1 MVRSFASLCGMLA
14 ATLSVASAQ
23 PATLPATAG
32 GAEVSPD
39 GRISIGGLRFAL
51 AHYGQGWSTYTSNQK
66 LTLRSGSPETSANR
80 IAFSA
85 NWEVPPSPAPSS
97 VEQTVTADDGID
109 LSWHVRLADGI
120 STDTLCVSATIP
132 LGSGAGQ
139 QVLFEL
145 RSGGTESFTLPNSY
159 EGKGNLYDV
168 SGVTGITI
176 PSPGGTVVIE
186 GKDLRVS
193 LHDDRQFGGSS
204 FSMRISFSPRSGA
217 ITDCSLQF
225 RITHFD
231 TTPDPFPTA
240 KIEEGPDWTPFQS
253 SVNIEPG
260 SVFDRSRLLAA
271 PAGKSGRVAVSPAGQ
286 FVFSESGKRA
296 RFWGVNLCF
305 DSLLLTPEQADQ
317 IADRM
322 ARAGYNTVR
331 LHHYDGLLV
340 DKNSSSYDLN
350 PERLDRLEYLFA
362 ALKKRGIYVTLD
374 LYTFRGFPLEEIPDL
389 GYALRY
395 PLNTLFKL
403 LVPVSENAFT
413 SWKKF
418 AHNLLTHRNP
428 YTGLTWAEDPALVSV
443 CMINEDSIF
452 FGGISRRK
460 PELIALYDKA
470 FSAWLAKQSASVT
483 SGQPQDAL
491 FNRFLVDIKKQSDA
505 RMEAY
510 LREIGVQCLV
520 TSDNNINKEAQVYVR
535 DQYDFVDN
543 HEYWNHPVPLG
554 SNVGVNQNSA
564 IVSGLWLPRELMPS
578 RIFGKPY
585 TITEYNFC
593 WPNAARAEA
602 GLLMPAYAGLQ
613 DWDAIYCFDYSSQ
626 NSSALFSP
634 RAVEGS
640 GFLFSIVSDPIGMLT
655 DRIAATLFLHGGI
668 TPAKGALSYLVDPA
682 LMLEGKR
689 AETSKLPE
697 AFSRLGL
704 ITRIG
709 SLPVTS
715 PDLSAIAQRT
725 GIEAFITRSPQPPAL
740 SLPVFSLQPDIAQEL
755 TQDGLLPAQPEDG
768 TVESSTKQV
777 AISPTKGF
785 ARLVTDYAECFVL
798 PAGQTQLGSRVT
810 VASNDSFGAIYVVSA
825 DDQPLASSNRLVVL
839 HLTDVLPTG
848 TTFTDKHRT
857 VLQKFGVMPYLIRRG
872 SAEISLSLPSTDKPW
887 SIWAIDP
894 SGRRLYPVE
903 CTKEND
909 VLKFTAETISPAGTT
924 LAYEIVR

>member
-1 MVRSFASLCGMLA
+1 MVRSFLSVCGMIA
-14 ATLSVASAQ
+14 AALSAVFAQ
-23 PATLPATAG
+23 PPGLPALAG

-39 GRISIGGLRFAL
+39 GRISIGGLRFSL
-51 AHYGQGWSTYTSNQK
+51 AHYGQGWTTYASNQK
-66 LTLRSGSPETSANR
+66 LTLREGSPEISAGR
-80 IAFSA
+80 ISFSA
-85 NWEVPPSPAPSS
+85 NWDVPPASTPSS
-97 VEQTVTADDGID
+97 IEQTVTADDGLD
-109 LSWHVRLADGI
+109 LSWQVRLADGI
-120 STDTLCVSATIP
+120 STDTLCVSASIP

-139 QVLFEL
+139 QVLFNL
-145 RSGGTESFTLPNSY
+145 RGGGQESFTLPNSY
-159 EGKGNLYDV
+159 EGKGNLYEV

-176 PSPGGTVVIE
+176 PSPGGTVEIE

-217 ITDCSLQF
+217 ITNSSLQF

-231 TTPDPFPTA
+231 KAPDPFPAA
-240 KIEEGPDWTPFQS
+240 KIEAGPDWTPFAS
-253 SVNIEPG
+253 SVDIEPG

-271 PAGKSGRVAVSPAGQ
+271 PAGKSGRVEVSPSGQ
-286 FVFSESGKRA
+286 FVFAESGERA

-305 DSLLLTPEQADQ
+305 DSLLLAAEQADQ

-331 LHHYDGLLV
+331 LHHYDGLLA
-340 DKNSSSYDLN
+340 DKNGSSYDLN
-350 PERLDRLEYLFA
+350 PEKLDQLEYLFA

-395 PLNTLFKL
+395 PVNTLFKL
-403 LVPVSENAFT
+403 LVPVSENAFA

-418 AHNLLTHRNP
+418 ARNLLTHRNP

-443 CMINEDSIF
+443 CMINEDSVF

-470 FSAWLAKQSASVT
+470 FSAWLARQPGSVT

-491 FNRFLVDIKKQSDA
+491 FNRFLVEIKKQSDA

-520 TSDNNINKEAQVYVR
+520 TSDNNVNKEAQVYVR

-613 DWDAIYCFDYSSQ
+613 DWDAIYCFDYSSRD
-626 NSSALFSP
+626 SSAMFTP
-634 RAVEGS
+634 KAVEGS

-668 TPAKGALSYLVDPA
+668 APAKGALSYLVDPA

-689 AETSKLPE
+689 AETPKLPE

-709 SLPVTS
+709 SLPATS
-715 PDLSAIAQRT
+715 PHISAIAKRS
-725 GIEAFITRSPQPPAL
+725 GIEAFVTRSPQPPAL
-740 SLPVFSLQPDIAQEL
+740 SLPVFSLQPDIMPDL
-755 TQDGLLPAQPEDG
+755 IRDGLLPAQPADG
-768 TVESSTKQV
+768 TIESSTRQIAV
-777 AISPTKGF
+777 SPTKGF

-798 PAGQTQLGSRVT
+798 PAGQTQQGRRVA
-810 VASNDSFGAIYVVSA
+810 VESNDAFSAVYVVSA
-825 DDQPLASSNRLVVL
+825 DDQPLAATSRLAVL
-839 HLTDVLPTG
+839 HLTDVLPSE
-848 TTFTDKHRT
+848 TTFTDNHRT
-857 VLQKFGVMPYLIRRG
+857 VLQKFGGMPYLIRRG
-872 SAEISLSLPSTDKPW
+872 TAEISLSLPATDKPW

-894 SGRRLYPVE
+894 AGRRLYPVE
-903 CTKEND
+903 CTQEKGL
-909 VLKFTAETISPAGTT
+909 LKFTAATISPSGTA

>member
-1 MVRSFASLCGMLA
+1 MVRLFISFCGMLA
-14 ATLSVASAQ
+14 ATVAVVSAQ

-39 GRISIGGLRFAL
+39 GRVSIGGLRFAL

-66 LTLRSGSPETSANR
+66 LTLRAGSPEISASR

-85 NWEVPPSPAPSS
+85 SWEIPPSSAPSS

-109 LSWHVRLADGI
+109 LSWQVRLADGI

-139 QVLFEL
+139 PVLFEL
-145 RSGGTESFTLPNSY
+145 RSGERESFTLPASY
-159 EGKGNLYDV
+159 DGKGNLYDV
-168 SGVTGITI
+168 SGVTQVTI

-204 FSMRISFSPRSGA
+204 FSMRISFFPRSGA
-217 ITDCSLQF
+217 ITDSALQF

-231 TTPDPFPTA
+231 KAPDPFPTA
-240 KIEEGPDWTPFQS
+240 KIEAGPDWSPFQG
-253 SVNIEPG
+253 SVEVEPG
-260 SVFDRSRLLAA
+260 SVFDRSRLLSA
-271 PAGKSGRVAVSPAGQ
+271 PAGKSGRVAVSPSGQ
-286 FVFSESGKRA
+286 FVFSETGQRA

-317 IADRM
+317 LADRL

-340 DKNSSSYDLN
+340 DKNGSSYDLN
-350 PERLDRLEYLFA
+350 PDRLDRLEYLFA
-362 ALKKRGIYVTLD
+362 ALKKRGIYLTID
-374 LYTFRGFPLEEIPDL
+374 LYTFRGFPIEEIPDL

-413 SWKKF
+413 AWKKF
-418 AHNLLTHRNP
+418 AHALMTHRNP

-460 PELIALYDKA
+460 PEFIALYDKS
-470 FSAWLAKQSASVT
+470 FSEWLAKQPMSAT
-483 SGQPQDAL
+483 SGQSQDAL
-491 FNRFLVDIKKQSDA
+491 FNRFLVDIKKHSDA

-554 SNVGVNQNSA
+554 PNVGVNQNSA

-626 NSSALFSP
+626 DSSALFTP
-634 RAVEGS
+634 KPVEGS

-668 TPAKGALSYLVDPA
+668 TPAKGALSYLVDPT

-689 AETSKLPE
+689 ADTPKIPE

-709 SLPVTS
+709 SVPITS
-715 PDLSAIAQRT
+715 PDLPTIAQRA
-725 GIEAFITRSPQPPAL
+725 GIEAFITRIPKPSAL
-740 SLPVFSLQPDIAQEL
+740 SLPVFSLEPDLAQAL
-755 TQDGLLPAQPEDG
+755 TQDNLLPAQAADG
-768 TVESSTKQV
+768 TIESSTKQIAV
-777 AISPTKGF
+777 SPTRGF

-798 PAGQTQLGSRVT
+798 PSGQTQQGRRVT
-810 VASNDSFGAIYVVSA
+810 VESDDSFSAVYVVSA
-825 DDQPLASSNRLVVL
+825 DDRPLASTNRLAVL
-839 HLTDVLPTG
+839 HLTDVLPSG

-872 SAEISLSLPSTDKPW
+872 TAKISVSLPATDKPW
-887 SIWAIDP
+887 SVWAIDP
-894 SGRRLYPVE
+894 AGRRLFPVE
-903 CTKEND
+903 CMQEKD
-909 VLKFTAETISPAGTT
+909 VLKFTAATITPSGTA

>member
-1 MVRSFASLCGMLA
+1 MVRSLLSACGMLA
-14 ATLSVASAQ
+14 AALSSVSAQ
-23 PATLPATAG
+23 SAALPATVG

-51 AHYGQGWSTYTSNQK
+51 AHYGQGWSTYVSNQK
-66 LTLRSGSPETSANR
+66 LTLREGSPEISANR

-85 NWEVPPSPAPSS
+85 NWEIPPASAPSS
-97 VEQTVTADDGID
+97 VEQTVTADDGLD
-109 LSWHVRLADGI
+109 LSWQVRLADGI

-145 RSGGTESFTLPNSY
+145 RAGGQESFTLPTSY
-159 EGKGNLYDV
+159 DGKGNLYDV
-168 SGVTGITI
+168 SGVTQVTL

-186 GKDLRVS
+186 GKDLRIS

-217 ITDCSLQF
+217 IKESSLQF

-231 TTPDPFPTA
+231 NAPDPFPTA
-240 KIEEGPDWTPFQS
+240 KIEAGPDWTPFES
-253 SVNIEPG
+253 SVEIEPG
-260 SVFDRSRLLAA
+260 SVFDRSRLLTA
-271 PAGKSGRVAVSPAGQ
+271 PAGKAGRVIVSPAGQ
-286 FVFSESGKRA
+286 FVFSESGQRA

-317 IADRM
+317 IADRL
-322 ARAGYNTVR
+322 AKAGYNTVR

-340 DKNSSSYDLN
+340 DKNGSSYDLN

-362 ALKKRGIYVTLD
+362 ALKKRGIYVTID

-395 PLNTLFKL
+395 PLNTIFKL

-418 AHNLLTHRNP
+418 ARNLLTHRNP
-428 YTGLTWAEDPALVSV
+428 YTGLSWAEDPALVSV

-452 FGGISRRK
+452 FGGIARRK

-470 FSAWLAKQSASVT
+470 FAGWLASQPQSAT
-483 SGQPQDAL
+483 SGQSQDAL
-491 FNRFLVDIKKQSDA
+491 FNRFLVDIKKRSDA

-520 TSDNNINKEAQVYVR
+520 TSDNNVNKEAQVYVR

-593 WPNAARAEA
+593 WPNASRAEA

-626 NSSALFSP
+626 DSSAMFTP
-634 RAVEGS
+634 KAVAGS

-655 DRIAATLFLHGGI
+655 DRIAATLFLHGGLS
-668 TPAKGALSYLVDPA
+668 PAKGALSYLVDPE

-689 AETSKLPE
+689 AETPKLPE

-709 SLPVTS
+709 SLPATT
-715 PDLSAIAQRT
+715 PDLSAIAGRT
-725 GIEAFITRSPQPPAL
+725 GIEAFVTRSSQPPAL
-740 SLPVFSLQPDIAQEL
+740 PLPVFTLQPDTMQQLVQTGLIPEQPA
-755 TQDGLLPAQPEDG
+755 DGV
-768 TVESSTKQV
+768 VESSTKQIAV
-777 AISPTKGF
+777 SPTKGS

-798 PAGQTQLGSRVT
+798 PSGQSLAGRIVSVEG
-810 VASNDSFGAIYVVSA
+810 NDSFSAIYVVSA
-825 DDQPLASSNRLVVL
+825 DDQPLASTNRLAVL
-839 HLTDVLPTG
+839 HLTDVLPSG
-848 TTFTDKHRT
+848 TTFSDKHRT
-857 VLQKFGVMPYLIRRG
+857 VLQKFGTLPYLIRRG
-872 SAEISLSLPSTDKPW
+872 TADISLSLPSTDKPW
-887 SIWAIDP
+887 SVWAIDP
-894 SGRRLYPVE
+894 SGRRLYPVPCE
-903 CTKEND
+903 QGKNL
-909 VLKFTAETISPAGTT
+909 LKFTASTISSSGTA